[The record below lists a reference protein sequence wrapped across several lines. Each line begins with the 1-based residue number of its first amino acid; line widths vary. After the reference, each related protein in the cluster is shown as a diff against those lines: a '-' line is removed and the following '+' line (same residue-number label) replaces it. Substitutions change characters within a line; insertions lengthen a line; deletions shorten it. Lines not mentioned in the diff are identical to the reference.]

1 MARHIQLLSIIW
13 IITGVARGVARGV
26 TSDWLIRQTAI
37 ESDLWL
43 MFYLATNRTNN
54 QVCRHVWDDSLPQQR
69 VGRGCITDKV
79 STLNL
84 LIIIY
89 Y

>member
-1 MARHIQLLSIIW
+1 MVW
-13 IITGVARGVARGV
+13 KTKGVAIYWEVRYPNRKDGC
-26 TSDWLIRQTAI
+26 
-37 ESDLWL
+37 EYKSDLWL
-43 MFYLATNRTNN
+43 MFHFAINSMNN
-54 QVCRHVWDDSLPQQR
+54 QGFRHGCYDSLPQQR

-84 LIIIY
+84 LIFIY